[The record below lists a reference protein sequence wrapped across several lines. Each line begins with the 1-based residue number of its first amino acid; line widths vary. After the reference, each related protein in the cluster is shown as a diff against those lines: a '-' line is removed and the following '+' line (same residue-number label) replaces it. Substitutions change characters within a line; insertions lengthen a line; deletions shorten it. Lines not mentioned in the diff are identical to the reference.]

1 MFQVDRAVL
10 SRRMNVENS
19 PDVIP
24 DAAILDL
31 LYSENDD
38 DIVKLLRWIQT
49 FEKFPQFPLSN
60 KTRQ

>member
-1 MFQVDRAVL
+1 
-10 SRRMNVENS
+10 MNVENS

-60 KTRQ
+60 

>member
-1 MFQVDRAVL
+1 MFPVDRAVL

-31 LYSENDD
+31 LYSESDD
-38 DIVKLLRWIQT
+38 DIVKLLR
-49 FEKFPQFPLSN
+49 
-60 KTRQ
+60 